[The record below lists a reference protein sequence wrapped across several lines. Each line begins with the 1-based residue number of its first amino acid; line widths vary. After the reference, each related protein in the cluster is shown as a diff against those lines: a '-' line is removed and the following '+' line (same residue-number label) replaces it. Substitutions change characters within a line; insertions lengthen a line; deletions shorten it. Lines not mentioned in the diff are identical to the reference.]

1 MGNHG
6 WLVLVVGVI
15 PTGFLQIHTNTMI
28 SYRIGVLT
36 CSNMFQSHNIS
47 KTIVLADVRSVDDV
61 AAQRSDG
68 RYGRTGARFA

>member
-1 MGNHG
+1 
-6 WLVLVVGVI
+6 
-15 PTGFLQIHTNTMI
+15 MI

-36 CSNMFQSHNIS
+36 CSNMFESHNIS